1 MLLFYFFFLPEMT
14 GRSLEEVNELF
25 NAGVP
30 ARKFATYQCAIH
42 EEIIHNVIAAKSDG
56 GEVVE
61 IEVVGSS
68 GVRV

>member
-25 NAGVP
+25 NARVP

-42 EEIIHNVIAAKSDG
+42 EEIIQVAAKSDS

-61 IEVVGSS
+61 MEVV
-68 GVRV
+68 